1 MKKSINVKML
11 QLICYR
17 LYDKSY
23 GKDVNPKTLIVWLNS
38 DDTLS
43 YISIFGWQNS
53 GMGNSISNFQLKE
66 PLPLTIKDF
75 NSTEELDKKIT
86 EILGT
91 GVGSKDISSKKILN
105 ELKVIKVNKKE
116 LVDNLHNVS
125 EWIVEMISSNDVEEE
140 HIKLMLDKI
149 DETIEYLNN

>member
-23 GKDVNPKTLIVWLNS
+23 GEGANPKTLIVWLNS

-66 PLPLTIKDF
+66 PLPLSVKDF

-125 EWIVEMISSNDVEEE
+125 EWIVEMVGSNGMEEE